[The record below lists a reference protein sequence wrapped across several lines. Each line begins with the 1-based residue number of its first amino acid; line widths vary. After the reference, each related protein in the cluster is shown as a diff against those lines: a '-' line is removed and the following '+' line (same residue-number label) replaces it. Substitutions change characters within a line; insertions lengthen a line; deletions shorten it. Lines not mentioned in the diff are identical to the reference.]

1 VAASNSKLA
10 TRGKVG
16 TFLRGRKFD
25 EKFSN
30 DTCTKTQRPAQSTPN
45 LSLSR
50 QAGPLCLKFRHI
62 PLTTANGRRLGP
74 GNLADLLLHH
84 CSPLSPATRAASSAP
99 ADASA
104 ALEGELWA
112 ASALRY
118 RCQEEMMMIQQSG
131 AGRAIIHRWRD
142 IEGKNAHSCPLQEW
156 PEGMLERCPRR
167 DLSLEMRAARSFSRA
182 RRGYRQPRAAAK
194 TCSSAWTIPR

>member
-1 VAASNSKLA
+1 
-10 TRGKVG
+10 
-16 TFLRGRKFD
+16 
-25 EKFSN
+25 
-30 DTCTKTQRPAQSTPN
+30 
-45 LSLSR
+45 
-50 QAGPLCLKFRHI
+50 
-62 PLTTANGRRLGP
+62 
-74 GNLADLLLHH
+74 
-84 CSPLSPATRAASSAP
+84 
-99 ADASA
+99 
-104 ALEGELWA
+104 
-112 ASALRY
+112 
-118 RCQEEMMMIQQSG
+118 MMIQQSG